1 MSMTNG
7 LQKPNP
13 QGERFIALA
22 RRIAVDKPDEAFDR
36 KFDEIA
42 HAMPR
47 RARPPRLASRQP
59 R

>member
-1 MSMTNG
+1 MSMSNG

-22 RRIAVDKPDEAFDR
+22 RRIDIDKPDETFDR

-42 HAMPR
+42 HAPPR
-47 RARPPRLASRQP
+47 RVKPPRLAPRQP

>member
-1 MSMTNG
+1 MAISNG

-22 RRIAVDKPDEAFDR
+22 RRIDIDKPDETFDR

-42 HAMPR
+42 NARPR
-47 RARPPRLASRQP
+47 RTKPPRVTPRQP